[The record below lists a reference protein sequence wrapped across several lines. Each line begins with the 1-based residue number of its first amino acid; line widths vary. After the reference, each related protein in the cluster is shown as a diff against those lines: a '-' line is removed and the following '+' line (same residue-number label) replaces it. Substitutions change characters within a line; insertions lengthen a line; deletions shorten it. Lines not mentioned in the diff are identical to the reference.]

1 MDILFPAFI
10 TLYNTEDNKT
20 NIYYFRGLTDSE
32 NWIYQMFNEEQ
43 LPEHN
48 KIINEDGSVIY
59 EFKNKITNIKCK
71 LVSLIEYVPDKII
84 FI

>member
-10 TLYNTEDNKT
+10 TLYNTKDNKT

-71 LVSLIEYVPDKII
+71 LVSAQEYVPDKII